1 MRQRLTTRARMH
13 LHTAMSKCAYTG
25 RIVSLALGL
34 ALAAGVLS
42 AQPAAQRVGFDELRR
57 IDAHAVATPDAGVE
71 LRGFMLPADQEGDLV
86 YEFLLFAAPGACSH
100 VAPPP
105 ANQVVRVIPDKPFH
119 ADHMYQSVS
128 VSGALLSEHNKA
140 QLYVLDGVRVVES
153 AFRISQADVAAIDI
167 APPAP
172 GAAKS
177 PWRKLENR
185 KAQP

>member
-1 MRQRLTTRARMH
+1 MP

-25 RIVSLALGL
+25 RIVSLAFGL
-34 ALAAGVLS
+34 ALAAGSLS

-57 IDAHAVATPDAGVE
+57 IDADAGVE

-86 YEFLLFAAPGACSH
+86 YEFLLFASPGACSH